1 MKRAYALPLLT
12 LFLFLA
18 HGLFAQERIPAG
30 IGGSRPVR
38 LRGHRPAAALLSD
51 DLGPADPGRPL
62 SFVTLLFRRTPEQQA
77 DLDQLR
83 QAQRDPASPDYH
95 RWLSPQQFAHRFGLD
110 PASFGRARDWL
121 RAQGFAIQQEA
132 LSRTWIAFSGTAA
145 QIDAAFQTALHE
157 YRVNGTRHL
166 APASEPSVP
175 GVLAPSVLALRG
187 LDDFLGE
194 RGRRPLLSA
203 VAPALAGGNGRNAL
217 SPADLEVVY
226 GIAPLRS
233 AGFDGAGQSIAIV
246 GRSNFDLTDL
256 QAFRTKFGLPAGDPQ
271 VVALADPGVSLNTAD
286 RSEASLDLEISAAVA
301 PRAKQIYVYANN
313 IEDAIQHVI
322 DNALAPVL
330 SSSFL
335 NCERNFSDARIA
347 ALASYGQEADVKGI
361 TWVNASGDSGAAGC
375 DAHSV
380 TGAVAQNGL
389 WVNAYAAI
397 PEVTGVGGTEF
408 AEIDPNSPGAVYWNS
423 VNGPALA
430 SAAGYIPETAWNDS
444 STAGSLLASGGGA
457 SKFFPKPSWQSGMGV
472 PDDGARDVP
481 DLAFSSSGLHDGY
494 AICNQGNCNLVAG
507 GTSAATPLFAGSL
520 VLLNQFLLKWNVLHS
535 PGLGNINPT
544 LYRLAQ
550 TPGTGF
556 HDITSGSNAVPCAS
570 GSTDCEAG
578 TLGFPAAPGYDL
590 ATGLGSIDL
599 SQLFTA
605 WLTDSARNLVLTT
618 TSLKVAA
625 STDRST
631 QTVAVTV
638 GPATGATAPSG
649 TVTLTVGAAELG
661 SLTLNRGAAAS
672 TTTFSIFTAQMPQG
686 ANAITVRYA
695 GNSDFAPSSASQSL
709 LIPSKTTTKSSLQ
722 MFATPNPVERVP
734 AAYGNAWNFR
744 LTLRELNGV
753 AADLTKFIHVKI
765 NGTDCLADTLDCS
778 ANIVQGL
785 FGTTT
790 LEAFGSVSIPL
801 QLTPGSPS
809 PAFPNGSTNL
819 SAFASGST
827 ASAKVILPPIPT
839 PGALTIELDAPGA
852 TATASPIPTIL
863 TVPLL
868 GRPSAANLQLSAM
881 PSAVLRNPGAS
892 STCQW
897 SQRLVLREL
906 AGTGITLTRFVSGG
920 QDQST
925 SIATFFGGTRLAAN
939 SELTALMCWGGLS
952 APVLI
957 NYIVEGNDDNGNSVS
972 AGLSSAYLNQPSSP
986 TSLAVTSTNPALSGT
1001 LSLNSVGGSVVLAIS
1016 TSAAS
1021 QVWKVSVVA
1030 PGASPDWVKVYPT
1043 SGLGSADVYVAPAS
1057 GLSAGTYNAT
1067 LLFESMDA
1075 VPQAVPLSIT
1085 YTVQ

>member
-1 MKRAYALPLLT
+1 MKRAFASPLLA
-12 LFLFLA
+12 LFLA
-18 HGLFAQERIPAG
+18 HGLFAQERLPAG
-30 IGGSRPVR
+30 FGSSRLVR
-38 LRGHRPAAALLSD
+38 LMGHRPAAGLLSD

-62 SFVTLLFRRTPEQQA
+62 NFVTMLFRRTPAQQA

-95 RWLSPQQFAHRFGLD
+95 RWLSPQQFAQRFGLD
-110 PASFGRARDWL
+110 PVSFGRVRTWL
-121 RAQGFAIQQEA
+121 EAQGFAIRQDA

-157 YRVNGTRHL
+157 YRVNGKPHL
-166 APASEPSVP
+166 APANEPSVP
-175 GVLAPSVLALRG
+175 GVLAPSILALRG

-194 RGRRPLLSA
+194 RGRRPLLGPVS
-203 VAPALAGGNGRNAL
+203 PALARGNGENVLA
-217 SPADLEVVY
+217 PADIEVIY

-233 AGFDGAGQSIAIV
+233 AGFDGAGQSLAIV
-246 GRSNFDLTDL
+246 GESNFDLTDL
-256 QAFRTKFGLPAGDPQ
+256 QAFRTRFSLPAGDPQ
-271 VVALADPGVSLNTAD
+271 VVALADPGVSSNTAAHG
-286 RSEASLDLEISAAVA
+286 EALLDLEVSAAVA

-322 DNALAPVL
+322 DHALAPVL

-335 NCERNFSDARIA
+335 NCELHFSDARIA

-375 DAHSV
+375 DTHGV

-408 AEIDPNSPGAVYWNS
+408 AEIDPNSPGAVYWNA
-423 VNGPALA
+423 VNGPAFA
-430 SAAGYIPETAWNDS
+430 SATGYIPETAWNDS
-444 STAGSLLASGGGA
+444 NIAGSLLASGGGA
-457 SKFFPKPSWQSGMGV
+457 SKAFRKPSWQRGTGV

-481 DLAFSSSGLHDGY
+481 DLAFSSSALHDGY
-494 AICNQGNCNLVAG
+494 AGCSQGNCNVVGG
-507 GTSAATPLFAGSL
+507 GTSAATPLFAASL
-520 VLLNQFLLKWNVLHS
+520 VLLNQFLLKWNVLHT

-550 TPGTGF
+550 MPGTGF

-570 GSTDCEAG
+570 GSPDCETG
-578 TLGFPAAPGYDL
+578 TLGFPATPGYDL
-590 ATGLGSIDL
+590 ATGLGSLDL
-599 SQLFTA
+599 SQFFTA
-605 WLTDSARNLVLTT
+605 WLTDSARTLILTT
-618 TSLKVAA
+618 TSLNVTA
-625 STDRST
+625 SADGSI

-638 GPATGATAPSG
+638 GPATGATAPAG
-649 TVTLTVGAAELG
+649 AVTLTAGAAELG
-661 SLTLNRGAAAS
+661 SLTLDGGVAAS
-672 TTTFSIFTAQMPQG
+672 TATFKIFTAQLPPG
-686 ANAITVRYA
+686 ANAITARYA
-695 GNSDFAPSSASQSL
+695 GNSTFAPSSASKSL
-709 LIPSKTTTKSSLQ
+709 LFPSMTATKSSLQ
-722 MFATPNPVERVP
+722 MFVTPNPVERVP
-734 AAYGNAWNFR
+734 AAYGNAWNFT

-753 AADLTKFIHVKI
+753 AADLTKLIHVKI
-765 NGTDCLADTLDCS
+765 NGTDCLADTLDCG

-785 FGTTT
+785 FGTTS
-790 LEAFGSVSIPL
+790 LAAFGSVSIPL
-801 QLTPGSPS
+801 QLTAAPAS

-827 ASAKVILPPIPT
+827 ASAKVMLPPIPT

-852 TATASPIPTIL
+852 TATASPVPTIL

-868 GRPSAANLQLSAM
+868 GRPGAANLQLSAV
-881 PSAVLRNPGAS
+881 PSAVLRNPGAAS
-892 STCQW
+892 ACQW

-906 AGTGITLTRFVSGG
+906 AGTGVTLTRFVSGG
-920 QDQST
+920 QDQGT

-939 SELTALMCWGGLS
+939 NELTALMCWGGLS
-952 APVLI
+952 APVLV
-957 NYIVEGNDDNGNSVS
+957 NYDIEGKDDNGNAVS
-972 AGLSSAYLNQPSSP
+972 ATLSAAYLNQPASP
-986 TSLAVTSTNPALSGT
+986 TSLTVTPANPGLSGT
-1001 LSLNSVGGSVVLAIS
+1001 LSLNSVGGSLVLAIT
-1016 TSAAS
+1016 TSAPT

-1030 PGASPDWVKVYPT
+1030 PGSSPDWVKVYPA
-1043 SGLGSADVYVAPAS
+1043 SGLGSANVYVAPVG

-1067 LLFESMDA
+1067 LLFESIDA